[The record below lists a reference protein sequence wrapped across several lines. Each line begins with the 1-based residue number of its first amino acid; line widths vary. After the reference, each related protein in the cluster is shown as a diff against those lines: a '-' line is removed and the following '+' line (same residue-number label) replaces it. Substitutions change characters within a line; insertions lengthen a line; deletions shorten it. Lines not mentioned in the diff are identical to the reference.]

1 MNILESVDIETVL
14 SGRVERIDTDVA
26 GLLSRYPLES
36 IETEYPHHV
45 GSIEDP
51 DAVPRPSEQHP
62 MFYGCF
68 DWHSAVHSHW
78 CLVRQLRL
86 FDDHPE
92 AGRIRELL
100 ERRFTAEH
108 VAGEV
113 EYFERNP
120 SFEKPYGW
128 GWFLR
133 LAAELHLWTDGSADR
148 WRETLRPL
156 ENRIVALVEDEFLP
170 QDRPFRVGTHH
181 NTAFALQ
188 CVLDYARTVGDDSL
202 DAAATAT
209 ARRFYED
216 DEDYPVEYE
225 PLGWDFLSP
234 ALTEANLLRRVLD
247 RESFVEWFEAF
258 LPAATTPP
266 SDSILE
272 PVDADPSPDDG
283 VELHL
288 VGLNLSKA
296 WCLADLASA
305 LEGRNE
311 RYAEAFERSARRHAE
326 SGLEHAFTDDY
337 AGAHWLSSFV
347 LYLLTRREGG
357 IDPGAR

>member
-1 MNILESVDIETVL
+1 MNILESVGIVAAVA
-14 SGRVERIDTDVA
+14 GRVERPDTDIA
-26 GLLSRYPLES
+26 DRLSRYPLEC

-45 GSIEDP
+45 GSIDDP
-51 DAVPRPSEQHP
+51 DAVPRPSERHP
-62 MFYGCF
+62 VFYGCF
-68 DWHSAVHSHW
+68 DWHSAVHGRW
-78 CLVRQLRL
+78 CLVRQRRL
-86 FDDHPE
+86 FDDHPA

-100 ERRFTAEH
+100 ERRFTAEN

-113 EYFERNP
+113 DHFERNP

-133 LAAELHLWTDGSADR
+133 LAAELHLWTDESADR

-156 ENRIVALVEDEFLP
+156 EDRIVALVEDEFLP

-181 NTAFALQ
+181 NSAFALQ

-202 DAAATAT
+202 EAAATAT

-216 DEDYPVEYE
+216 DQNYPVENE

-247 RESFVEWFEAF
+247 REAFAEWFEAF
-258 LPAATTPP
+258 FRGTPP

-272 PVDADPSPDDG
+272 PVDVDPSSADG
-283 VELHL
+283 AELHL
-288 VGLNLSKA
+288 VGLNLSRA
-296 WCLADLASA
+296 WCLADLASV
-305 LEGRNE
+305 LEGRND
-311 RYAEAFERSARRHAE
+311 RYAAAFERGARRHAE

-347 LYLLTRREGG
+347 LYLLTRREDG
-357 IDPGAR
+357 IDSR